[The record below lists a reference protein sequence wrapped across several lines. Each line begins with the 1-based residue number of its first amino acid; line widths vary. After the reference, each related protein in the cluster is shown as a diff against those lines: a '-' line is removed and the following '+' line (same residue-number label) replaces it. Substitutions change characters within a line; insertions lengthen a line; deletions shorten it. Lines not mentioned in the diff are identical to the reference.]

1 MPGHIHLVISESER
15 STPSTVM
22 QVVKQRYARHLLH
35 KKRRKPVDAGSDS
48 VLGIF
53 GYLLHVSRSP
63 IMSGREG
70 AGRLTS

>member
-48 VLGIF
+48 VLGILWLPLARQSQPD
-53 GYLLHVSRSP
+53 YVRP
-63 IMSGREG
+63 
-70 AGRLTS
+70 